1 MPDGGMLGRR
11 YLEHGQPVT
20 AVTSVPFTR
29 WRDDPTVIWFP
40 PRGHKIKGCPFAGLA
55 KYKGAPR
62 NVLIKRADGSGAVR
76 PFRGLRRV
84 NEVNQP
90 ED

>member
-1 MPDGGMLGRR
+1 MPESSGMVGRR

-20 AVTSVPFTR
+20 VLVR
-29 WRDDPTVIWFP
+29 WR
-40 PRGHKIKGCPFAGLA
+40 GNHC
-55 KYKGAPR
+55 PR
-62 NVLIKRADGSGAVR
+62 NVLVERADGSRTVR
-76 PFRGLRRV
+76 PFRGLGRV